1 MQKRFPPIFRGQCI
15 ARAGSLLLAVAVVAL
30 LVVSPVSAAHRG
42 AEASS
47 LVVWADTPQQAS
59 IQRSAATWGR
69 APVTVVVHSFS
80 SIQADLKT
88 VTPENAPDIIIGQH
102 DWIGDLVTNGLVLPI
117 FPSAA
122 TKAQFPQ
129 YALDAFSYGI
139 ALKKLYGAPY
149 AFDNVGVVV
158 NTQLVKVPATFAQLE
173 RRAIA
178 FKKRKSGNLG
188 IAVPQGAGGDAFH
201 MYPFFSGLGGYVFGK
216 NKIGL
221 LDPSD
226 IGVANRT
233 FVANSSLIDKWNREG
248 LINSKVDYETAKNAF
263 LNKQAAFW
271 ITGPWEADALKSSGL
286 KFKIIQMPK
295 IKLSSVPFLNVQGMM
310 VTKYAR
316 DHTLD
321 TLARDFVSNYMMTSA
336 AQLDLA
342 KANGR
347 APANITASKKY
358 SDPIASQF
366 GKAGVGGVPVPNI
379 PQMSQVWTE
388 LGLAWVRSTQ
398 GTGATRAG
406 VAFKTAARN
415 IAEKIG

>member
-1 MQKRFPPIFRGQCI
+1 MLNERI
-15 ARAGSLLLAVAVVAL
+15 ARAGTLLLAVAVLAL
-30 LVVSPVSAAHRG
+30 LAVAPVTAAHRSV
-42 AEASS
+42 AASN
-47 LVVWADTPQQAS
+47 LVVWVDSPQKSS
-59 IQRSAATWGR
+59 IEKSAAAWGK
-69 APVTVVVHSFS
+69 APITVVVHAFS
-80 SIQADLKT
+80 SIRADLTT
-88 VTPENAPDIIIGQH
+88 VKPENAPDIVIGQH
-102 DWIGDLVTNGLVLPI
+102 DWIGDLATNGLLLSI
-117 FPSAA
+117 NPSAA

-149 AFDNVGVVV
+149 ALDNVGVVV
-158 NTQLVKVPATFAQLE
+158 NTGLVKVPTTFAQLE
-173 RRAIA
+173 RQAIA
-178 FKKRKSGNLG
+178 FKKKKSGNLG
-188 IAVPQGAGGDAFH
+188 IAVPQGTGGDAFH

-233 FVANSSLIDKWNREG
+233 FVSNSPLIDRWNREG
-248 LINSKVDYETAKNAF
+248 LISSKVDYTTAKNAF
-263 LNKQAAFW
+263 LNRQAAFW
-271 ITGPWEADALKSSGL
+271 ITGPWESEALKSSGL

-295 IKLSSVPFLNVQGMM
+295 ITLSSVPFLNVQGLM
-310 VTKYAR
+310 VTKYSR
-316 DHTLD
+316 DHGLD

-342 KANGR
+342 NANGR
-347 APANITASKKY
+347 APANTTASKKY

-379 PQMSQVWTE
+379 PQMGQVWTE

-398 GTGATRAG
+398 GTGATRART
-406 VAFKTAARN
+406 AFKTAARN

>member
-1 MQKRFPPIFRGQCI
+1 MLNERI

-30 LVVSPVSAAHRG
+30 LVVVSPVAAAHRS
-42 AEASS
+42 AATSN
-47 LVVWADTPQQAS
+47 LVVWVDTPQQAS
-59 IQRSAATWGR
+59 IEKSAAAWGK
-69 APVTVVVHSFS
+69 APVTVVVHAFG
-80 SIQADLKT
+80 SIHADLKT
-88 VTPENAPDIIIGQH
+88 VKPENAPDIIIGQH

-117 FPSAA
+117 YPSAA

-139 ALKKLYGAPY
+139 AVKKLYGAPY

-158 NTQLVKVPATFAQLE
+158 NTRLVKVPTTFAQLE
-173 RRAIA
+173 REAVA
-178 FKKRKSGNLG
+178 FKKKKSGNLG
-188 IAVPQGAGGDAFH
+188 IAVPQGSGGDAFH

-233 FVANSSLIDKWNREG
+233 FVSNSSLIDKWNREG
-248 LINSKVDYETAKNAF
+248 LINSKVDYDTAKNAF

-271 ITGPWEADALKSSGL
+271 ITGPWESDALKSSGL

-295 IKLSSVPFLNVQGMM
+295 MTLSSVPFLNVQGMM
-310 VTKYAR
+310 VTKYSR
-316 DHTLD
+316 DHALD

-342 KANGR
+342 NANGR
-347 APANITASKKY
+347 APANITASRKY

-379 PQMSQVWTE
+379 PQMAQVWTD
-388 LGLAWVRSTQ
+388 LGLAWVKSTQ
-398 GTGATRAG
+398 GTGATRAR
-406 VAFKTAARN
+406 VAFKTAAHN

>member
-1 MQKRFPPIFRGQCI
+1 MLKECI
-15 ARAGSLLLAVAVVAL
+15 ARAGYLLVAVAVVAL
-30 LVVSPVSAAHRG
+30 LVVSPVAAAHRN
-42 AEASS
+42 AAASS
-47 LVVWADTPQQAS
+47 LVIWVDTPQQAS
-59 IQRSAATWGR
+59 IEKSAATWGR
-69 APVTVVVHSFS
+69 APVTVVVHAFS
-80 SIQADLKT
+80 TIQADLKT
-88 VTPENAPDIIIGQH
+88 VRPENAPDIIVGQH

-117 FPSAA
+117 FPTAA

-158 NTQLVKVPATFAQLE
+158 NTRLVKVPTTFAQLE
-173 RRAIA
+173 REAIA
-178 FKKRKSGNLG
+178 FKKKKSGNLA

-216 NKIGL
+216 NKVGL

-233 FVANSSLIDKWNREG
+233 LVSNSSLIDRWNREG
-248 LINSKVDYETAKNAF
+248 LINSKVDYNTAKNAF
-263 LNKQAAFW
+263 LAKQAAFW
-271 ITGPWEADALKSSGL
+271 ITGPWESDALKSSGL

-310 VTKYAR
+310 VTKYSR
-316 DHTLD
+316 DHGLD

-342 KANGR
+342 TANGR
-347 APANITASKKY
+347 APASITASKKY
-358 SDPIASQF
+358 SDPIASRF

-398 GTGATRAG
+398 GTGATRAR
-406 VAFKTAARN
+406 VAFKTAAHN

>member
-1 MQKRFPPIFRGQCI
+1 MQRKFAPIFRGRCI

-30 LVVSPVSAAHRG
+30 LVVSPVAAHRS
-42 AEASS
+42 AAASN
-47 LVVWADTPQQAS
+47 LVIWVDTPQQAS
-59 IQRSAATWGR
+59 IEKSAATWGR
-69 APVTVVVHSFS
+69 APVTVVVHAFS
-80 SIQADLKT
+80 NINTDLKT
-88 VTPENAPDIIIGQH
+88 VAPANAPDIIIGQH
-102 DWIGDLVTNGLVLPI
+102 DWIGDLVTNGLALPI

-149 AFDNVGVVV
+149 AFDNVGLVV
-158 NTQLVKVPATFAQLE
+158 NTQLVKVPTTFAQLE

-233 FVANSSLIDKWNREG
+233 FVANSSLIDRWNREG
-248 LINSKVDYETAKNAF
+248 LINSKVDYATAKNAF
-263 LNKQAAFW
+263 LTKQAAFW
-271 ITGPWEADALKSSGL
+271 ITGPWESEALKSSGL

-295 IKLSSVPFLNVQGMM
+295 ITLSSVPFLNVQGMI

-316 DHTLD
+316 DHALD

-398 GTGATRAG
+398 GAGATRAR
-406 VAFKTAARN
+406 VAFKTAAHN

>member
-1 MQKRFPPIFRGQCI
+1 MQKKFFQGRRL
-15 ARAGSLLLAVAVVAL
+15 ARAGSLLLAIGVVAS
-30 LVVSPVSAAHRG
+30 LVVSPGSAAHRS
-42 AEASS
+42 ATASN
-47 LVVWADTPQQAS
+47 LVVWVDTPQQAS
-59 IQRSAATWGR
+59 IQKSAAAWGR
-69 APVTVVVHSFS
+69 APVTIVVHAFGN
-80 SIQADLKT
+80 IHADLKT
-88 VTPENAPDIIIGQH
+88 VKPENAPDIIIGQH
-102 DWIGDLVTNGLVLPI
+102 DWIGDLVANGLILPI
-117 FPSAA
+117 YPSDA

-158 NTQLVKVPATFAQLE
+158 NTQLVKVPTTFAQLE
-173 RRAIA
+173 REAIA
-178 FKKRKSGNLG
+178 FRKKKSGNLG
-188 IAVPQGAGGDAFH
+188 IAVPQGAGGDVYH
-201 MYPFFSGLGGYVFGK
+201 TYPFFSGLGGYVFGR

-233 FVANSSLIDKWNREG
+233 FLSNSSLIDKLNREG
-248 LINSKVDYETAKNAF
+248 LVDSKIDYNTAKTAF
-263 LNKQAAFW
+263 LAKQAAFW
-271 ITGPWEADALKSSGL
+271 ITGPWESDALKASGL
-286 KFKIIQMPK
+286 KFRIIQMPK

-316 DHTLD
+316 DHGVD
-321 TLARDFVSNYMMTSA
+321 TLARDFVSSYMMTSA

-342 KANGR
+342 NANGR

-379 PQMSQVWTE
+379 PQMGNVWTDF
-388 LGLAWVRSTQ
+388 GQAWVKATK
-398 GTGATRAG
+398 GAGATKAR
-406 VAFKTAARN
+406 VAFATAARS
-415 IAEKIG
+415 IANKIG

>member
-1 MQKRFPPIFRGQCI
+1 MLNERI
-15 ARAGSLLLAVAVVAL
+15 ARAGSLLLAVAVVPF
-30 LVVSPVSAAHRG
+30 LVVSPVSAAHHS
-42 AEASS
+42 AAASS
-47 LVVWADTPQQAS
+47 LVVWVDTPQQAS
-59 IQRSAATWGR
+59 IEKSAATWGR
-69 APVTVVVHSFS
+69 APVIVVVHSFS

-226 IGVANRT
+226 IGVSNRT

-248 LINSKVDYETAKNAF
+248 LINSKVDYTTAKNAF

-271 ITGPWEADALKSSGL
+271 ITGPWESDALKSSGL

-316 DHTLD
+316 DHALD

-347 APANITASKKY
+347 APANVTASKKY

-379 PQMSQVWTE
+379 PQMSQVWAE

-398 GTGATRAG
+398 GTGATRAR
-406 VAFKTAARN
+406 VAFKTAAHN